1 MVGLRDGEAHNS
13 FVVQLSGTCLDL
25 GNGRTVE
32 GYGMWRIGELSLEGS
47 VAALH
52 FEGGEVVEHF

>member
-1 MVGLRDGEAHNS
+1 
-13 FVVQLSGTCLDL
+13 
-25 GNGRTVE
+25 
-32 GYGMWRIGELSLEGS
+32 MWRIGELSLEGS